1 MSRGT
6 EGAQDAMRVEH
17 AAAWLARTESGEDC
31 DWDAFTRWLEADP
44 GNRAAYAKVAG
55 LAAEIASR
63 RADLKRLL
71 PANEDAPRWAGRWRV
86 AAVLTAAAA
95 AAAAVAVLP
104 RSVTVAPESV
114 ADYVTGPGER
124 RTVTTADGSVLD
136 IDGNTRLRLHGSRGR
151 QVELVSGSAYFTVRH
166 DGARPFVVTA
176 GRYTVQDVGTRFEV
190 TAASGRVS
198 VAVAEGEVAVRD
210 AGKADVQSMRA
221 GDRLDIWPARNLAER
236 RRVDP
241 ASVASWRSGTLVY
254 DNAPLSLV
262 AADMARYVGTSI
274 SVDPAVAGLRFS
286 GGLEIGDGSRLVE
299 RLEQFVAVRAEEGPD
314 GIRLVARRTR

>member
-1 MSRGT
+1 
-6 EGAQDAMRVEH
+6 
-17 AAAWLARTESGEDC
+17 
-31 DWDAFTRWLEADP
+31 
-44 GNRAAYAKVAG
+44 
-55 LAAEIASR
+55 
-63 RADLKRLL
+63 
-71 PANEDAPRWAGRWRV
+71 V

-104 RSVTVAPESV
+104 RSVTVAPEAV

-136 IDGNTRLRLHGSRGR
+136 IDGNTRLRLHGGGGR

-190 TAASGRVS
+190 TAAPGRVS

-210 AGKADVQSMRA
+210 PGKAEVQSMRA

-236 RRVDP
+236 RQVDP

-299 RLEQFVAVRAEEGPD
+299 RLEQFVAVRAEKGPD